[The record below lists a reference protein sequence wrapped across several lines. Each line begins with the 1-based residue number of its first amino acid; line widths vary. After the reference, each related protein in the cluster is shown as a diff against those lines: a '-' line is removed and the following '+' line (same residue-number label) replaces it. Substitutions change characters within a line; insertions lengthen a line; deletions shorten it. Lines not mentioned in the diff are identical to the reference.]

1 MILTKSIT
9 IVRKVNESVTLSL
22 RLVFG
27 ILAYDDLFDK
37 ERKININ
44 TNCILISD
52 QIIDKVRSLL
62 FECKRLQW
70 CRQSP
75 TCCVISHSPGSQ
87 CVANNRSA
95 IIQNLSYLFPLFTVM
110 MDCVLEELALSK
122 LPHCCLF
129 ARKPETERVHKFN
142 FP

>member
-9 IVRKVNESVTLSL
+9 MVRKVKESVTLSL

-37 ERKININ
+37 ERKINIYA
-44 TNCILISD
+44 NCILICD
-52 QIIDKVRSLL
+52 QVIDKARSLL

-95 IIQNLSYLFPLFTVM
+95 IIQNLNYLFSLFTVM
-110 MDCVLEELALSK
+110 MECVSRTGTIKTSSL
-122 LPHCCLF
+122 LF
-129 ARKPETERVHKFN
+129 ARKPEIEREHTN
-142 FP
+142 T

>member
-52 QIIDKVRSLL
+52 QIIDKVR
-62 FECKRLQW
+62 
-70 CRQSP
+70 
-75 TCCVISHSPGSQ
+75 
-87 CVANNRSA
+87 
-95 IIQNLSYLFPLFTVM
+95 
-110 MDCVLEELALSK
+110 
-122 LPHCCLF
+122 
-129 ARKPETERVHKFN
+129 
-142 FP
+142 